1 MNKEEL
7 IKSLFKIK
15 ALKFEESH
23 RFGRTSPYDIDFR
36 GVSSDPT
43 LMTLLGHVMT
53 RSVILNLPVSP
64 TVICG
69 MTHGGVTIANAIG
82 DSVFVSMCHTRKE
95 PAVRKEIAAE
105 FKERKRNGEFLEI
118 HIPGIEKTIEI
129 LEKQNGLKRHSLTSC
144 VDGIIKDGDKVLLV
158 DDVVA
163 LGGNFLD
170 LAQMLRSEWIS
181 RNIKAEIIEAAV
193 VVDKDE
199 GGKEILKRAGIP
211 LYSAFSITKVVRL
224 LANQKLISKE
234 KCEQVIAFAAA
245 QRVAA
250 GLERHTRNKVT

>member
-1 MNKEEL
+1 MNREEL

-15 ALKFEESH
+15 ALNFEESH

-36 GVSSDPT
+36 GISSDPT
-43 LMTLLGHVMT
+43 LMTLMGQVMT
-53 RSVILNLPVSP
+53 SSVILNLPVSP

-69 MTHGGVTIANAIG
+69 MTHGGVPVANAIR

-95 PAVRKEIAAE
+95 PAVRKEIVAD
-105 FKERKRNGEFLEI
+105 FKEMKRKGEFSEVQ
-118 HIPGIEKTIEI
+118 IPGIEKAIEI
-129 LEKQNGLKRHSLTSC
+129 LERQNSLKRHRLSSC
-144 VDGIIKDGDKVLLV
+144 VDGIIKDGAKVLLI

-170 LAQMLRSEWIS
+170 IAQMLRSEWIS
-181 RNIKAEIIEAAV
+181 RNVKAEIVGAAV

-199 GGKEILKRAGIP
+199 GGKEILERAGIP
-211 LYSAFSITKVVRL
+211 LYSAFSITKVVRM

-234 KCEQVIAFAAA
+234 RCDQVITFAAA
-245 QRVAA
+245 QRMAA
-250 GLERHTRNKVT
+250 GLERHTRNKVA